1 MRDLATLIREYPGV
15 FAVRDIGKAE
25 PRTIVK
31 EIIKA
36 DNEGAT
42 LVFTYGRREIPSVSG
57 VLNTRK
63 KLFFAMGA
71 RNEEDAYRKLLS
83 ASPGKV
89 IEEGFEEHFSE
100 TDVRPEELPAI
111 KFFKRDGGRYLTSS
125 IIITRAGDGYNASIH
140 RMMLIE
146 GRGFAVRVVQRHL
159 YRSYEESISRG
170 EDLPVAVVIG
180 ADPVSLLLAAYSSP
194 PYGVFELSL
203 AQSITGEP
211 LRVARTPLYDL
222 PIPATAY
229 TVMEGILTREL
240 VDEGPFVDLL
250 WLYDR
255 VRKQPLFIPKRI
267 YVNKAGGLFHV
278 ILPGGREHKVLM
290 GFPREAAIWD
300 AVRRAVAKVVKVRLT
315 DASGNWLHAVISIEK
330 VHDGDAKTAIAAAFA
345 AHPSLKHVIVVDHDI
360 DPDIPG
366 QVEWAI
372 ATRFQAGRGLV
383 IIPAARGSTLDPSSE
398 DGLTYKVGVDA
409 TVPIKD
415 REKYIA
421 PEPEGG

>member
-1 MRDLATLIREYPGV
+1 MRHLATLIREYPNI

-36 DNEGAT
+36 DNEGDT
-42 LVFTYGRREIPSVSG
+42 LVFTYGSREIPSVSG

-71 RNEEDAYRKLLS
+71 RNEEDAYQKLLS

-89 IEEGFEEHFSE
+89 IEEWFEEHFSE

-229 TVMEGILTREL
+229 IVMEGILTREL

>member
-1 MRDLATLIREYPGV
+1 MRDLATLIREYPDA
-15 FAVRDIGKAE
+15 FAVRDIGRIG
-25 PRTIVK
+25 PRAVVK

-36 DNEGAT
+36 DEDGAT
-42 LVFTYGRREIPSVSG
+42 LVFKYGSREVPSVSG

-63 KLFFAMGA
+63 KLFIAMGVQS
-71 RNEEDAYRKLLS
+71 EEDAYRKLLT
-83 ASPGKV
+83 ASPGRV
-89 IEEGFEEHFSE
+89 VEEGFEEHFSE
-100 TDVRPEELPAI
+100 ASVRPEELPAI

-125 IIITRAGDGYNASIH
+125 ILIAKAGDGYNASIH

-159 YRSYEESISRG
+159 YRSYEKSINRG

-222 PIPATAY
+222 PVPVTAY
-229 TVMEGILTREL
+229 VIMEGLLTKEL

-255 VRKQPLFIPKRI
+255 VRKQPLFVPKKI

-300 AVRRAVAKVVKVRLT
+300 AVRRAVARVVKVRLT

-345 AHPSLKHVIVVDHDI
+345 AHSSLKHVVVVDQDI
-360 DPDIPG
+360 DPDVPG

-409 TVPIKD
+409 TVPI
-415 REKYIA
+415 RVRGKYVA
-421 PEPEGG
+421 PEPEGE